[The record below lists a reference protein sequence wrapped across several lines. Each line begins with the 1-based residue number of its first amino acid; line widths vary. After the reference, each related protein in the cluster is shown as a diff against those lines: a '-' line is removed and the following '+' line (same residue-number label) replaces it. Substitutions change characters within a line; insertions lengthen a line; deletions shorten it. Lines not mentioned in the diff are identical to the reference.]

1 MDINKLPASLKERY
15 EAMGLLPQ
23 KQIKVKEYH
32 VDLEQM
38 KKNKI
43 EKEKSIEEK
52 LQEVQISS
60 TESKAL
66 DRYSTITNYMKS
78 LSIDHWWEW

>member
-1 MDINKLPASLKERY
+1 
-15 EAMGLLPQ
+15 
-23 KQIKVKEYH
+23 
-32 VDLEQM
+32 M

-66 DRYSTITNYMKS
+66 DRYSTITYYMKS
-78 LSIDHWWEW
+78 VPIDH